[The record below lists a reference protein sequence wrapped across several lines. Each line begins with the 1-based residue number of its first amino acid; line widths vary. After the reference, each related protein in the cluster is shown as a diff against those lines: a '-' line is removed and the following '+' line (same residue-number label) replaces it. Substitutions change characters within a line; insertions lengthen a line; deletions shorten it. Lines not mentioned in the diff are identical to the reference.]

1 MSSDTN
7 DSADDNPKALVVALA
22 GTAFL
27 GVIAYGLSIVANTP
41 LAPQFHWSV
50 MDAAIGLAGAAPL
63 AVLLWWFMATPRPTL
78 ARFRQSQIEFFAQ
91 VGFRFTPMRIL
102 LMALFAGI
110 FEELLFRGVLQTA
123 AAKITPMVI
132 AILLSNLIFG
142 AVHWRTALYALIAGL
157 VGVWIGVLFA
167 LTGNLLT
174 PIITHAVYD
183 LVALVVTAR
192 AIDAWR
198 ASKMHAGADTVD

>member
-1 MSSDTN
+1 MATGGT
-7 DSADDNPKALVVALA
+7 DDNPKALVIALA

-27 GVIAYGLSIVANTP
+27 GVVAYGLSIITNTP
-41 LAPQFHWSV
+41 LAPQFRWSLG
-50 MDAAIGLAGAAPL
+50 DAAIGLAGAAPL
-63 AVLLWWFMATPRPTL
+63 VLLLSWLMATPQPAP

-91 VGFRFTPMRIL
+91 IGFRFTPLRIV

-123 AAKITPMVI
+123 TAKLTPMFV
-132 AILLSNLIFG
+132 AILVSNLIFG

-157 VGVWIGVLFA
+157 VGVWIGILFA
-167 LTGNLLT
+167 ITGNLLT
-174 PIITHAVYD
+174 PIVTHAAYD
-183 LVALVVTAR
+183 LVALIVTAR

-198 ASKMHAGADTVD
+198 ARKKPTGPDTLD